1 MSPVLGSLNMNRV
14 YLWDNLKILLITF
27 VVIHH
32 ASIPYVVIKGQHWT
46 EVLYMVIMPYT
57 MSTFT
62 IISGYW
68 FKTRSLSDLIK
79 RFLFPC
85 LLIVFLIYGIRSF
98 IPIESASK
106 YYPWRLDIMWYLWV
120 LFVYYLITPKLL
132 HFGINKLLM
141 ASVLLSLLAG
151 CISYIDGAFALSRM
165 IGFYPFFLLGVKLRR
180 FGKFEEFISNRGLV
194 VLARFV
200 FVITLALYMLA
211 FLYERSIHTYT
222 TFSHSYDVYWYGI
235 VVRFLTYIVCT
246 VLSISLILSMPNK
259 QYWFTKYGS
268 RSLTPYILH
277 PLLLYIFSWNLAI
290 PIMDKW
296 YGYLFY
302 MLVIPALSM
311 MTVNSK
317 IHGFVKKLTS

>member
-1 MSPVLGSLNMNRV
+1 MGEEIVKSNRV
-14 YLWDNLKILLITF
+14 YLWDNLKIILILF

-85 LLIVFLIYGIRSF
+85 LMITFLAYGLRFYS
-98 IPIESASK
+98 PITFMSYFS
-106 YYPWRLDIMWYLWV
+106 PWRFDIMWYLWV
-120 LFVYYLITPKLL
+120 IFVYYLISPKLL

-151 CISYIDGAFALSRM
+151 CISYVNGAFALSRM
-165 IGFYPFFLLGVKLRR
+165 IGFYPFFLLGMKLRR
-180 FGKFEEFISNRGLV
+180 FGKFEEYINNKRLV

-222 TFSHSYDVYWYGI
+222 TFSHPYDVYWFGI
-235 VVRFLTYIVCT
+235 VVRILTYIACT
-246 VLSISLILSMPNK
+246 ILSISLILSMPNK

-268 RSLTPYILH
+268 RTMTPYILH

-290 PIMDKW
+290 PFMDKW
-296 YGYLFY
+296 YGYMFY

-311 MTVNSK
+311 MTVHSK
-317 IHGFVKKLTS
+317 IDGFVKKLTS